1 MALWLVV
8 MGVSGCGKST
18 VGHAIAQQL
27 GLPMVDGDDLHAPE
41 SVARMKAGQPLT
53 DTDRWPWL
61 DRVGQRLAASEPG
74 LVIACSALRRSYRDR
89 IRLHAGKVRFLFL
102 DGPQDLIARRLQQ
115 RSGHYMPATLLD
127 SQFSTLERPG
137 PQESDIVRID
147 IDRPVSDL
155 VAAALAALTPA
166 QAAPAACASQQ

>member
-1 MALWLVV
+1 MVLRLVV

-18 VGHAIAQQL
+18 VGHALAQSL
-27 GLPMVDGDDLHAPE
+27 GLPMVDGDDLHSPQ

-53 DTDRWPWL
+53 DADRWPWL
-61 DRVGQRLAASEPG
+61 DRVGQRLGASEQG

-89 IRLHAGKVRFLFL
+89 IREHADAVRFLFL

-137 PQESDIVRID
+137 LQEPDVLRLD
-147 IDRPVSDL
+147 IDRPVGDL

-166 QAAPAACASQQ
+166 RQPCAPQQ